1 MISKSIRI
9 NAIALIVLAGII
21 LSSCTKKDID
31 FNNMSDQKWTPELAV
46 PLVNTSFTIK
56 DILLETDKQ
65 GSISVDPFT
74 GFCTLV
80 YKGNLF
86 SVKGSDLVPLTPLN
100 FNTNY
105 SLTNSDAIA
114 INALSAGASLN
125 LSFSSPINYSTG
137 NANVKIDELG
147 LLTGSLTI
155 SVNSDIKQSSVL
167 TISIPNAKKNN
178 IALQTTLNIPASSG
192 GMQNVSTTI
201 DLSGY
206 TFDMTKG
213 GTTFNEF
220 DINYTLA
227 LTKTAASSN
236 AGESIQ
242 INESFTNQSFSIIKG
257 DVGQQN
263 IVASIDTVPISI
275 FKNAVPGGGDFRINY
290 ATIKF
295 DIENSYGVPIRIN
308 NIQLFPYG
316 DGQTFPSPIVPLPSA
331 YSSLDINA
339 PTTVG
344 ASAFTYPPQIGGPS
358 ETTLNSIINAK
369 PKNFIYN
376 VNALSNPNG
385 ATTPSNRNFITNTS
399 QFKVDMEI
407 NLPLDGG
414 AWDFTFRDT
423 VPFDFGS
430 DSASYINYLLFRV
443 AINNGFPFDV
453 NMNVDFVDS
462 NYVVKETLKPGVP
475 YADVIKS
482 ASIDGTGKVTTPTF
496 KNSDFI
502 LTKAQLEN
510 MKNVKHIILRATG
523 NTSNNGVP
531 NIKIY
536 DYYKMDVRM
545 GIKGEFNISPFKQ

>member
-1 MISKSIRI
+1 
-9 NAIALIVLAGII
+9 
-21 LSSCTKKDID
+21 
-31 FNNMSDQKWTPELAV
+31 MSDQQWTPELAV
-46 PLVNTSFTIK
+46 PLVNTSFTIR

-65 GSISVDPFT
+65 GSISVDPVT

-86 SVKGSDLVPLTPLN
+86 SIKGSDLIPLSPLN

-105 SLTNSDAIA
+105 SLTNSDATA
-114 INALSAGASLN
+114 INALSAGASIN

-137 NANVKIDELG
+137 NASVKVDELG
-147 LLTGSLTI
+147 LLTGSLSI
-155 SVNSDIKQSSVL
+155 SVNTDIKQSSVL

-178 IALQTTLNIPASSG
+178 VALQTTINIPASSG
-192 GMQNVSTTI
+192 SMQNASTTI

-220 DINYTLA
+220 DVNYTLA

-242 INESFTNQSFSIIKG
+242 INETFSNQTFSIIKG

-275 FKNAVPGGGDFRINY
+275 FKNAAPGGGDFRINY

-331 YSSLDINA
+331 YNSLDINA

-344 ASAFTYPPQIGGPS
+344 ASVFTYPPQIGGPS

-385 ATTPSNRNFITNTS
+385 ATTPSTRNFITNTS

>member
-1 MISKSIRI
+1 MISKNSRL
-9 NAIALIVLAGII
+9 NAIVSVAITSVI
-21 LSSCTKKDID
+21 LFSCTKKDID
-31 FNNMSDQKWTPELAV
+31 FNNMSDQQWTPELAV
-46 PLVNTSFTIK
+46 PLVNTSFTIR

-65 GSISVDPFT
+65 GSISVDPVT

-86 SVKGSDLVPLTPLN
+86 SIKGSDLIPLSPLN
-100 FNTNY
+100 FNTSY
-105 SLTNSDAIA
+105 SLTNTDVTA
-114 INALSAGASLN
+114 INALSSGSNINLNFSNSLT
-125 LSFSSPINYSTG
+125 YSTG
-137 NANVKIDELG
+137 NASVKVDELG
-147 LLTGSLTI
+147 LLTGSLAI
-155 SVNSDIKQSSVL
+155 SINSNIRQSSVL

-178 IALQTTLNIPASSG
+178 VALQTTLNIPASTG
-192 GMQNVSTTI
+192 GMQNANAII
-201 DLSGY
+201 DLADY

-220 DINYTLA
+220 DINYTLS
-227 LTKTAASSN
+227 LTKTTSSSS

-242 INESFTNQSFSIIKG
+242 INESFTNQTFSLLKG
-257 DVGQQN
+257 DIGQQN
-263 IVASIDTVPISI
+263 LVANIDTVPISI
-275 FKNAVPGGGDFRINY
+275 FKNAAPGGGDFRINY
-290 ATIKF
+290 ATINF

-316 DGQTFPSPIVPLPSA
+316 PGQTFPSPVVPLPSA
-331 YSSLDINA
+331 YNSLDINA
-339 PTTVG
+339 PSTIG
-344 ASAFTYPPQIGGPS
+344 ASAFTYPPQVGGPS

-376 VNALSNPNG
+376 VNAISNPNG

-414 AWDFTFRDT
+414 AWDFIFRDT
-423 VPFDFGS
+423 IPFEFGS
-430 DSASYINYLLFRV
+430 DSAKYINYLLFRV

-462 NYVVKETLKPGVP
+462 NYVIKETLKPGVP
-475 YADVIKS
+475 YADIINS
-482 ASIDGTGKVTTPTF
+482 ASIDGSGKVTSPTF

-510 MKNVKHIILRATG
+510 MKNVKHIILRAKG